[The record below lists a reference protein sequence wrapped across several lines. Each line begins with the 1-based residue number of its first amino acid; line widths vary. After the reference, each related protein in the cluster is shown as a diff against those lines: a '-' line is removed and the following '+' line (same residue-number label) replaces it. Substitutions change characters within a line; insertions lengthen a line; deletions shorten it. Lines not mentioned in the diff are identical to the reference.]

1 VARIFGAAFLFA
13 GAFYL
18 LLIDTTTSP
27 ELYAGAGAALLAA
40 LACATAWRNGLR
52 GVSPHPRWL
61 MRGARAVAQ
70 VPADIFWVS
79 LAALQQ
85 LVAPRRVRGEL
96 RATRFHY
103 GDADDGRD
111 MARRALAEAVGSLT
125 PNTIVIGV
133 DEERNLILGHQL
145 RRSAGADGV
154 DVLGLG

>member
-1 VARIFGAAFLFA
+1 VARTFGAAFLFA

-27 ELYAGAGAALLAA
+27 ELYAGAAAALLAA
-40 LACATAWRNGLR
+40 LACATARRNGLR
-52 GVSPHPRWL
+52 GVSPRPGWL
-61 MRGARAVAQ
+61 VRGGRAIAQ

-79 LAALQQ
+79 LAALEQ
-85 LVAPRRVRGEL
+85 LVVPRRIRGEL
-96 RATRFHY
+96 RATPFHF

-133 DEERNLILGHQL
+133 DGERNLILAHQL
-145 RRSAGADGV
+145 RRRGGADGV